1 MHFRDP
7 RVRAPTHVWLGARAA
22 QEPDPRI
29 QPNSWGTS
37 VARAL
42 LCREQRTPLNT
53 AMPSSKTLVALAT
66 FSLAAACT
74 RAPMA
79 REAPPTAR
87 LAEAYDAPPSAPK
100 LDARSLPAGA
110 SDVETA
116 AAKPRSPETPHPAP
130 TSPDGAQLP
139 DERALDDMGGIELAQ
154 MLASKALADELPNGD
169 GLPRPRSASDNNPF
183 ALVRSSSDMA
193 KDTAQIVTSHD
204 GKRLA
209 YLVSRGGVLR
219 SLWVANRDGTEAREV
234 VSLDGSVATLPEGDK
249 GTIPS
254 EALFSPSFSADDKSV
269 YFQADG
275 WATSMALYSVDLKS
289 GAVRFVSDANGYEV
303 IGQCRDKSLVGSIIA
318 YRHSYSELPLG
329 AVDWFFLLGQSGK
342 AQGALGPTEENVER
356 FLHNRCGDAQ
366 RAAVPALLKQRPGCN
381 DFVMV
386 YKPKR
391 FLDGT
396 ELPLFFSVP
405 ADKANRPFES
415 LDVEDVGLAFDVDEA
430 KSILLDQCGI
440 EVPNAGT

>member
-1 MHFRDP
+1 
-7 RVRAPTHVWLGARAA
+7 
-22 QEPDPRI
+22 
-29 QPNSWGTS
+29 
-37 VARAL
+37 
-42 LCREQRTPLNT
+42 
-53 AMPSSKTLVALAT
+53 MPSSKTLVALAT

-74 RAPMA
+74 RAPVA
-79 REAPPTAR
+79 REAPFTAR
-87 LAEAYDAPPSAPK
+87 QAEANDATPAPPKRDPLSSHP
-100 LDARSLPAGA
+100 DAT
-110 SDVETA
+110 DVTA
-116 AAKPRSPETPHPAP
+116 ASAEPRPPETPHQAP
-130 TSPDGAQLP
+130 TSPDGAQL
-139 DERALDDMGGIELAQ
+139 DERPLDAMGGIELAQ

-209 YLVSRGGVLR
+209 YLVSQGGVLR

-254 EALFSPSFSADDKSV
+254 EALFSPSFSADDKSI

-289 GAVRFVSDANGYEV
+289 GAIRFVSDANGYEV

-342 AQGALGPTEENVER
+342 AQGVLGPTEENVER

-440 EVPNAGT
+440 EVTNAGS